1 MGKTKGI
8 ILALISSSTFGLI
21 AFFSIP
27 LLKAGMHA
35 PSILFYRSL
44 FAAIVLGSICL
55 IRKKKFKI
63 PYKVAIQL
71 FFLGMLYTMTAMGLI
86 VSYTYISSGVATTIH
101 FLYPVA
107 VACMMILFYKEKL
120 SRNLLFAALL
130 SLFGVGL
137 LCWSDSGFIS
147 SKGLLIALITVFTYS
162 TYIVGLNRSGIKKL
176 EPEIITF
183 YVISFGALIFCL
195 FSYFT
200 TGLEPIPDTNA
211 VFNLVGLSLFATVLS
226 ALTLVSAVKLAGS
239 TITSILGSLEP
250 VVATVVG
257 IFYFDETF
265 GWNSLIGL
273 IIIIGAVLLVVLG
286 SKQEN
291 EIQSEKRKLTPE

>member
-1 MGKTKGI
+1 MDKTRGI
-8 ILALISSSTFGLI
+8 IFALISSGTFGLI

-44 FAAIVLGSICL
+44 FAGLALGTICL
-55 IRKKKFKI
+55 MRNKSFKI
-63 PYKVAIQL
+63 PYKAALQL

-107 VACMMILFYKEKL
+107 VACMMIIFYKEKL

-137 LCWSDSGFIS
+137 LCWSDAGFINS
-147 SKGLLIALITVFTYS
+147 RGLLIAFITVFTYS

-176 EPEIITF
+176 DPEIITF
-183 YVISFGALIFCL
+183 YVISFGALIFYI

-200 TGLEPIPDTNA
+200 TGIEIIPDTVA
-211 VFNLVGLSLFATVLS
+211 VYNLIGLSLFATVLS

-250 VVATVVG
+250 VVATLIG
-257 IFYFDETF
+257 IFYFNESF

-273 IIIIGAVLLVVLG
+273 LIIIGAVLLVILG
-286 SKQEN
+286 GRAK
-291 EIQSEKRKLTPE
+291 EKLPVPPLD

>member
-1 MGKTKGI
+1 MSKTKGI
-8 ILALISSSTFGLI
+8 IFALISSGTFGLI

-44 FAAIVLGSICL
+44 FAAIVLGIICL
-55 IRKKKFKI
+55 IRKKDFRI
-63 PYKVAIQL
+63 PYKVAVQL

-107 VACMMILFYKEKL
+107 VACMMIIFYKEKL

-137 LCWSDSGFIS
+137 LCWSDNGFINS
-147 SKGLLIALITVFTYS
+147 RGLLIAFITVFTYS

-183 YVISFGALIFCL
+183 YVMSFGTLIFLL
-195 FSYFT
+195 FSHFT
-200 TGLEPIPDTNA
+200 TGIETIPNTNA
-211 VFNLVGLSLFATVLS
+211 LLNIIGLSLFATVLS

-250 VVATVVG
+250 VVATVIG
-257 IFYFDETF
+257 IFYFNESF

-273 IIIIGAVLLVVLG
+273 IIIIGAVLLVILG
-286 SKQEN
+286 SNN
-291 EIQSEKRKLTPE
+291 ERTITQP

>member
-8 ILALISSSTFGLI
+8 IFALISSGAFGLI

-35 PSILFYRSL
+35 PSILFYRST
-44 FAAIVLGSICL
+44 FAAIVLGGICL
-55 IRKKKFKI
+55 LRKKSFRI

-71 FFLGMLYTMTAMGLI
+71 FFLGILYTMTAMGLI
-86 VSYTYISSGVATTIH
+86 VSYSYISSGVATTIH

-107 VACMMILFYKEKL
+107 VACMMIIFYKEKL

-137 LCWSDSGFIS
+137 LCWSDSGFINS
-147 SKGLLIALITVFTYS
+147 TGLLIAFMTVLTYS
-162 TYIVGLNRSGIKKL
+162 TYIVGLNRSGVKRL

-183 YVISFGALIFCL
+183 YVMSFGALIFCL

-200 TGLEPIPDTNA
+200 TGIETIPDANA
-211 VFNLVGLSLFATVLS
+211 LLNIIGLSLFATVVS

-250 VVATVVG
+250 VVATVIG
-257 IFYFDETF
+257 IFYFDESF

-273 IIIIGAVLLVVLG
+273 LIIISAVLIVILG
-286 SKQEN
+286 SKKKKA
-291 EIQSEKRKLTPE
+291 I